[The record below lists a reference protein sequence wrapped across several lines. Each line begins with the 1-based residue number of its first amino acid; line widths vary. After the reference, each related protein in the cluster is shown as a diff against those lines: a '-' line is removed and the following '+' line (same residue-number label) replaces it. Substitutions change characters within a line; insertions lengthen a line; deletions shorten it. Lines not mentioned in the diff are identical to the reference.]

1 MVLTDPVHRFAQCSR
16 QGRLTDTQP
25 VHAQRDLL
33 EDFDEILSET
43 SESTAVMTPTRVSSV
58 DIKSGVGASRGDPQ
72 SCMDL
77 RSRLLASDST
87 FFGVDLHMQ
96 QSLSLLVGL
105 GYSSAESVKA
115 LFEWLNSDSDKAVKD
130 LAVFMQEDRG
140 APLPVYARKILQA
153 LRG

>member
-1 MVLTDPVHRFAQCSR
+1 MVLINAAHRVAQCSR

-25 VHAQRDLL
+25 VHAERDLL

-43 SESTAVMTPTRVSSV
+43 SESTAVMTQPRVSSV
-58 DIKSGVGASRGDPQ
+58 DVKSGVGAGRGDPQ
-72 SCMDL
+72 SCMNL
-77 RSRLLASDST
+77 QSRLLASDST

-96 QSLSLLVGL
+96 PSPSLLGDL

-115 LFEWLNSDSDKAVKD
+115 LFEWSNSDSHRAVKD
-130 LAVFMQEDRG
+130 LAVFMQEDCG